1 MPKKVNITIGRFQP
15 FTQGHLNMILE
26 GELPCIIYRINSS
39 DRDPSKI
46 KGKKISKQEL
56 ERVSE
61 FAKTGKGDL
70 TEREKEILKRPFSNE
85 LIEKE
90 LDIVKRN
97 YKKDII
103 DIIYVKNAYEA
114 VEDFNNKVK
123 EGEYEPQYLM
133 CGDDRVEKYKTLIK
147 SFPDLE
153 GKLEPN
159 IGSGRSS
166 GVSGSLVRK
175 SILEKNQSAFEKMMP
190 KGTGGMFGDFCDAF
204 GRFLRDLDGGIK
216 ESRSLKGYL
225 SMILEGGAAGHM
237 AHPYDYT
244 ELTGKELCNLV
255 GTLFSGKL
263 EHVKEKLDGT
273 NIYATMNEDGE
284 VVFIRNKSDLN
295 SERGGMTIEDMA
307 NKWAMNPRVRDVF
320 VKAGEIIRGV
330 FSQLGTRYF
339 NPRPDTRKVINCEC
353 ITSGKTNV
361 MIYASDM
368 VAFHGYVIYK
378 KGENGWEE
386 YKKVEG
392 HVEDIYN
399 VVNAGAYANRIAPR
413 PDIIIK
419 TMEDTESYKKKYID
433 GIKKL
438 YKDLDLDLNATLEEW
453 KKKKFEEVKPQWM
466 TEMVDVIF
474 NRWLNDD
481 KTVRVTELK
490 KVYPDHYEELKG
502 PGKEYVQKVMEPLD
516 ELFMGIGIDFM
527 KICDGFINAN
537 CERYVTDVLRKD
549 MLYAWTAIMDSD
561 DPDAINK
568 TLAQIKR
575 IGDKNLSAAEGVV
588 FTYKG
593 KVMKLTGTFAALNQL
608 HGVYRNK
615 FGF

>member
-15 FTQGHLNMILE
+15 FTQGHLNMIEE
-26 GELPCIIYRINSS
+26 GELPCIVYRINSS

-46 KGKKISKQEL
+46 KGKKITKQEL

-70 TEREKEILKRPFSNE
+70 TEREKELLKRPFSNE

-90 LDIVKRN
+90 LNIVKRN
-97 YKKDII
+97 NKKII

-123 EGEYEPQYLM
+123 EGEYEPHYLM
-133 CGDDRVEKYKTLIK
+133 CGDDRVEKYRTLIK
-147 SFPDLE
+147 SFPDLD
-153 GKLEPN
+153 GVLEPN
-159 IGSGRSS
+159 IGLGRSS

-175 SILEKNQSAFEKMMP
+175 AILEKDKAAFDRMMP

-204 GRFLRDLDGGIK
+204 GRFIRDLEGGVK
-216 ESRSLKGYL
+216 ESKSLRSYL
-225 SMILEGGAAGHM
+225 NMVLEGGAAGHM

-244 ELTGKELCNLV
+244 ELTGKDLCNLV

-295 SERGGMTIEDMA
+295 SEQGGMTIQDMA
-307 NKWAMNPRVRDVF
+307 SKWAMNPRVRDVF
-320 VKAGEIIRGV
+320 LKAGEIIKEIFGACGRN
-330 FSQLGTRYF
+330 YF
-339 NPRPDTRKVINCEC
+339 NPTPDTRKVINCEC

-361 MIYASDM
+361 MIYAKDM

-378 KGENGWEE
+378 RGDKGWEE

-392 HVEDIYN
+392 HVDDLY
-399 VVNAGAYANRIAPR
+399 RISEQVSGKAVAR
-413 PDIIIK
+413 PDLIIK
-419 TMEDTESYKKKYID
+419 SIEKAEEYKKKYINE
-433 GIKKL
+433 IKNL
-438 YKDLDLDLNATLEEW
+438 FRSVDLDLNATLEDW
-453 KKKKFEEVKPQWM
+453 KRKKFDEIKPEWMEEA
-466 TEMVDVIF
+466 TDIIF
-474 NRWLNDD
+474 NRWFNGD
-481 KTVRVTELK
+481 KSIRATELK
-490 KVYPDHYEELKG
+490 NIYPDHYEEVKG
-502 PGKEYVQKVMEPLD
+502 DGRNYVWEVMKDLD
-516 ELFMGIGIDFM
+516 ELFMSIGTSFID
-527 KICDGFINAN
+527 ICDGFINSGS
-537 CERYVTDVLRKD
+537 ESYVTNVLRKD
-549 MLYAWTAIMDSD
+549 MMGAFGALMDGD
-561 DPDAINK
+561 DQDAIDK
-568 TLAQIKR
+568 TILQMKR

-588 FTYKG
+588 FTYIG
-593 KVMKLTGTFAALNQL
+593 RVMKLTGTFAALNQL
-608 HGVYRNK
+608 HGIYRNK

>member
-1 MPKKVNITIGRFQP
+1 MSKKVNITIGRFQP
-15 FTQGHLNMILE
+15 FTRGHLNMIEE
-26 GELPCIIYRINSS
+26 GELPCIVYRINSS

-46 KGKKISKQEL
+46 KGKKISKQEI

-70 TEREKEILKRPFSNE
+70 TEREKELLKRPFSNE

-90 LDIVKRN
+90 LSIVKRN
-97 YKKDII
+97 NKKII

-123 EGEYEPQYLM
+123 EGEYEPHYLM
-133 CGDDRVEKYKTLIK
+133 CGDDRVEKYRALIK
-147 SFPDLE
+147 SFPDLD
-153 GKLEPN
+153 GVLEPN

-175 SILEKNQSAFEKMMP
+175 AILEKDKAAFDRMMP
-190 KGTGGMFGDFCDAF
+190 KGTAGMFGDFCDAF
-204 GRFLRDLDGGIK
+204 GRFIRDLEGGVK
-216 ESRSLKGYL
+216 EARSLKGYL

-284 VVFIRNKSDLN
+284 VVFIRNKADLN
-295 SERGGMTIEDMA
+295 SEKGGMTIQDMTS
-307 NKWAMNPRVRDVF
+307 KWAMNPRVRDVF
-320 VKAGEIIRGV
+320 VKAGEIIQQN
-330 FSQLGTRYF
+330 FSKLGTRYF
-339 NPRPDTRKVINCEC
+339 NPKPGVRKVINCEC
-353 ITSGKTNV
+353 ITAGRTNV
-361 MIYASDM
+361 MIYPNDM

-378 KGENGWEE
+378 KTESGNWEE
-386 YKKVEG
+386 FKKVEG
-392 HVEDIYN
+392 HVEDIYDA
-399 VVNAGAYANRIAPR
+399 VNKGVGADKIAPR

-419 TMEDTESYKKKYID
+419 TMEDAEKFKKFFIEE
-433 GIKKL
+433 IKNLFKSI
-438 YKDLDLDLNATLEEW
+438 DLDLNSTLEEW
-453 KKKKFEEVKPQWM
+453 KRKKFEEIKPEWM
-466 TEMVDVIF
+466 TEMTDVIF
-474 NRWLNDD
+474 NRWFNDD
-481 KTVRVTELK
+481 KSVRVTELK

-502 PGKEYVQKVMEPLD
+502 SGREYVGKVMDPID
-516 ELFMGIGIDFM
+516 AIFINMGIAFI

-537 CERYVTDVLRKD
+537 CERYVTDMLRKD
-549 MLYAWTAIMDSD
+549 MIDALSAIMDSD
-561 DPDAINK
+561 ISDAIDK
-568 TLAQIKR
+568 TLAQVRR
-575 IGDKNLSAAEGVV
+575 IGDKNLSATEGVV

-593 KVMKLTGTFAALNQL
+593 RVMKLTGTFAALNQL
-608 HGVYRNK
+608 HGIYRNK